1 MKKTTLAKAFVFSI
15 IALVSMAAKAEY
27 RVYQYVV
34 KSKLKA
40 PHAEQGYVVTSTLD
54 PVSYVAYHG
63 GDTSIKVD
71 LLRTWMCK
79 GYTGAGKALC
89 ESPAE
94 RAQKEIEESSVE

>member
-1 MKKTTLAKAFVFSI
+1 MKKEWFYKLFILLALAPLA
-15 IALVSMAAKAEY
+15 ALAEY

-34 KSKLKA
+34 KSKRNA
-40 PHAEQGYVVTSTLD
+40 PHPDKGYVVTSTLD

-79 GYTGAGKALC
+79 GYTGAGKPLC
-89 ESPAE
+89 DSPQE
-94 RAQKEIEESSVE
+94 RAQREIEESSVE

>member
-1 MKKTTLAKAFVFSI
+1 MRKNAILTLFALLCLFSTQ
-15 IALVSMAAKAEY
+15 AAKAEY

-40 PHAEQGYVVTSTLD
+40 VHAEKGYVVTSTLD

-79 GYTGAGKALC
+79 GYTGAGQPLC

-94 RAQKEIEESSVE
+94 RAKREMEEGSVE